1 MSHIPVS
8 DKAMILLVEVLTVRP
23 PLLCYHFSTAIT
35 IATIVSSPLLLI
47 YIRRFCTHHIYIV
60 VFVSTR
66 SNE

>member
-1 MSHIPVS
+1 MSHTPVS

-35 IATIVSSPLLLI
+35 IATIISSPLLLI
-47 YIRRFCTHHIYIV
+47 YIHRFFTHHMYIV
-60 VFVSTR
+60 VCISTR